1 MQLENGEVGQDK
13 YDALQRE
20 IIETEN
26 NLEALE
32 EEAKKVP
39 SALSVSMK
47 ETGYKIKAVGDKNTE
62 VGKGLSTHVTAPIV
76 AMGAASRAAFNEV
89 DKGMDIITQKIGA
102 SYKDLKE
109 MKDSMKNLATSIPT
123 DFETAGAAIGEVN
136 TRFGLTGQ
144 KLEDLSGKFIKFA
157 QLNNTDVST
166 AIDNTQKVISA
177 FGLKAEDAGTLLD
190 TMNAVGQRTDIS
202 MDMW

>member
-1 MQLENGEVGQDK
+1 
-13 YDALQRE
+13 
-20 IIETEN
+20 
-26 NLEALE
+26 
-32 EEAKKVP
+32 
-39 SALSVSMK
+39 MK
-47 ETGYKIKAVGDKNTE
+47 ETGYKIKAVGDKTTE

-76 AMGAASRAAFNEV
+76 AMSAASLVAFNEV

-102 SYKDLKE
+102 SDKALKE
-109 MKDSMKNLATSIPT
+109 MKDSMKNLAASIPT

-144 KLEDLSGKFIKFA
+144 KLEDLSGKFIKFV

-202 MDMW
+202 MDMWCPPKVGPIPERIYIFSDIFYTTFFSLYSTGLKYPNFSFILSLL

>member
-1 MQLENGEVGQDK
+1 
-13 YDALQRE
+13 
-20 IIETEN
+20 
-26 NLEALE
+26 
-32 EEAKKVP
+32 
-39 SALSVSMK
+39 
-47 ETGYKIKAVGDKNTE
+47 
-62 VGKGLSTHVTAPIV
+62 
-76 AMGAASRAAFNEV
+76 MGAASLAAFNEV

-102 SYKDLKE
+102 SDKALKE
-109 MKDSMKNLATSIPT
+109 MKDSMKNLATFIPT

-166 AIDNTQKVISA
+166 AIDNTQKVISD
-177 FGLKAEDAGTLLD
+177 FGLKAEDAGNLLD